1 MGSAAIV
8 TGPVERARP
17 GPAPTDQDL
26 AGAFEN
32 APIGMA
38 VLTEHGVILAC
49 NQAMERLMARPAA
62 EMVGTTF
69 FDVTHPDDVVA
80 AKQSCTLM
88 QTDGARVL
96 RHEARFLLAGQQ
108 TIWVSV
114 STSRVPA
121 TTGRAAHLI
130 MHIEDVTD
138 RKLLEAELSYRALHD
153 PLTGLANRALLIER
167 MHHALARHGR
177 HARPSHL
184 FYLDLDGFKAVNDR
198 FGHAAGDAVLVQ
210 LAQRIIALLRPTDT
224 AARLGGDEFA
234 VLCEDAEPRHA
245 AAIADRLCAAA
256 AEPFVVDGMEITLS
270 AAVGSCPAH
279 LAAPADLLR
288 EADRRMYETKQGRAD
303 LAETRPQ
310 KLVMRTQEAPGW

>member
-1 MGSAAIV
+1 MTDPA
-8 TGPVERARP
+8 ERARP
-17 GPAPTDQDL
+17 GPTDQDL
-26 AGAFEN
+26 VGAFEN

-38 VLTEHGVILAC
+38 VLTEDGVIIAC
-49 NQAMERLMARPAA
+49 NQAMERLMDRPAA

-69 FDVTHPDDVVA
+69 FEVTHPDDRA
-80 AKQSCTLM
+80 AARQSCVLLR
-88 QTDGARVL
+88 TDGARVV
-96 RHEARFLLAGQQ
+96 RHEARFLLAEDR
-108 TIWVSV
+108 TIWVSI
-114 STSRVPA
+114 STSRVPP
-121 TTGRAAHLI
+121 TTDRAAHLI

-153 PLTGLANRALLIER
+153 PLTGLANRALLTER

-198 FGHAAGDAVLVQ
+198 FGHAAGDAVLIQ

-234 VLCEDAEPRHA
+234 VLCEDAESQHA
-245 AAIADRLCAAA
+245 AAIAERLCAAA
-256 AEPFVVDGMEITLS
+256 AEPFVVDGMEIRIS

-279 LAAPADLLR
+279 LADPADLLR
-288 EADRRMYETKQGRAD
+288 EADRRMYETKQGRAA

-310 KLVMRTQEAPGW
+310 KLVLRAPDTPGW